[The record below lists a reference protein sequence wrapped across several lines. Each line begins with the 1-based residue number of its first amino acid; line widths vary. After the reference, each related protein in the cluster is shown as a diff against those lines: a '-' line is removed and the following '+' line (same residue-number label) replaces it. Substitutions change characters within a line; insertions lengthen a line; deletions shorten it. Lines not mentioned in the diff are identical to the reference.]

1 MSLRVTGQGM
11 GRSGAWSRPRPEFAT
26 LAPPSI
32 AGSRIRGA
40 QPIQDLPRQ
49 PMSLPSS
56 LPPLIRRPFSLRLPW
71 WSSGR
76 FRAGC
81 LAVLASAGTL
91 LAAAPAEGAFPSPG
105 SPTQPSPVDTLRLT
119 LAEALELLE
128 ARSPDLAAARS
139 RAESAQAALRQA
151 GAFPNPTLFAEA
163 ENLGAMEATSGFPG
177 REGIQGTAGVSLP
190 VHLGGLRGRGVE
202 VAGAE
207 ARLASVRL
215 EREWIEGTVALAL
228 ALVRI
233 EEAEARLAA
242 ARGEAEATGELHR
255 ILAARA
261 LEGRAAAGDAA
272 RARLEWTRARVMVSR
287 REGETAQASEETA
300 RLLGLEPGTAVGLE
314 PAATCPLPHPSG
326 GRPEPPA
333 APESTEDLRGP
344 TPVSPLA
351 ELTRQQ
357 VAEEALARSRRVPTL
372 VPQAGWRR
380 EAGVHA
386 LALGIGFE
394 LPLLDRR
401 GAEVE
406 AAAARTRAA
415 REEER
420 GAEVIW
426 ASARHGQRQV
436 LAALEGAA
444 EAFDAEWRRAL
455 ELTVSAAEAAF
466 QEGEGTLEGL
476 LQARRARLES
486 LEELRRWQTEVRA
499 ARLGLY
505 SLEGRIPDEPA
516 LCARVTG
523 EDAP

>member
-1 MSLRVTGQGM
+1 
-11 GRSGAWSRPRPEFAT
+11 
-26 LAPPSI
+26 
-32 AGSRIRGA
+32 
-40 QPIQDLPRQ
+40 
-49 PMSLPSS
+49 MSLPS
-56 LPPLIRRPFSLRLPW
+56 PPLIRPPFHPPLPRRT
-71 WSSGR
+71 SGR
-76 FRAGC
+76 FRAGF
-81 LAVLASAGTL
+81 LAALASAGTL
-91 LAAAPAEGAFPSPG
+91 LATAPAAGAFPPPVG
-105 SPTQPSPVDTLRLT
+105 PTQASPVDTLRLT

-215 EREWIEGTVALAL
+215 EREWIEGAGTLAL

-255 ILAARA
+255 ILAART
-261 LEGRAAAGDAA
+261 LEGRAASADAA
-272 RARLEWTRARVMVSR
+272 RARLEWTRARVLVSR
-287 REGETAQASEETA
+287 REGETAQASGEAA
-300 RLLGLEPGTAVGLE
+300 RLLGLEPGTSVGLTS
-314 PAATCPLPHPSG
+314 PTTCPLPHPTE
-326 GRPEPPA
+326 GRPEPHA
-333 APESTEDLRGP
+333 ASDPTGDSEGAGEAPRESTEDPRGP
-344 TPVSPLA
+344 TPVSLLA

-357 VAEEALARSRRVPTL
+357 VAEEDLARSRRVPTL
-372 VPQAGWRR
+372 VPHAGWRR

-386 LALGIGFE
+386 LSLGIGVE

-401 GAEVE
+401 GAAVE

-420 GAEVIW
+420 GAETIW
-426 ASARHGQRQV
+426 ASALHGQRQV
-436 LAALEGAA
+436 LVALEGAA
-444 EAFDAEWRRAL
+444 EAFDGEWRRAL
-455 ELTVSAAEAAF
+455 ELTVSAADAAF

-486 LEELRRWQTEVRA
+486 LEELKRWQTEVRA
-499 ARLGLY
+499 ARLALY
-505 SLEGRIPDEPA
+505 ALEGRIPDERA

-523 EDAP
+523 EDEP